1 MESHSGAQRRGWGEL
16 AIAGVVFLVASVVV
30 FGGALRYFF
39 SQDDFE
45 FLARAAGLI
54 PRVVVFT
61 LPLVVV
67 AMRLQDRTLRLRDPV
82 LLSLIGIAV
91 LHAASIEA
99 IHVFGIGV
107 EPPHEI
113 RFGSDVLDN
122 FLTYA
127 GWTANFLIVTVHG
140 ITDAV
145 DTTVFPWAW

>member
-1 MESHSGAQRRGWGEL
+1 MAHLRP
-16 AIAGVVFLVASVVV
+16 AIARRLRERASPSFPPTARDAALLGGTVFDLLSRES
-30 FGGALRYFF
+30 G
-39 SQDDFE
+39 
-45 FLARAAGLI
+45 
-54 PRVVVFT
+54 FT

-127 GWTANFLIVTVHG
+127 GWTANFLIVRRDNRG
-140 ITDAV
+140 DGPLGG
-145 DTTVFPWAW
+145 DEP